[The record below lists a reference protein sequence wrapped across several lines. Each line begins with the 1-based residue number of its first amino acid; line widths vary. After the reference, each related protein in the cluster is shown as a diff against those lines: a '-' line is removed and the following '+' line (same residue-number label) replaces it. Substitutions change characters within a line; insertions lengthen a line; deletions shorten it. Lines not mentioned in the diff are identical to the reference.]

1 MVRFNALHLEEKIIG
16 FFCTLAAFF
25 EVTKVL
31 TNVKNLRK
39 GNVNDGSNQKS
50 YLIMNRVAV

>member
-1 MVRFNALHLEEKIIG
+1 MVRFNALHLEKNHWH
-16 FFCTLAAFF
+16 FCTLPAFF